1 MTITRKSYYCL
12 EELIEDLSCK
22 GYSDYKLDALID
34 QAIANYSYT
43 NRWYVEYA
51 YTAPS
56 LQCHVDILRIPI
68 CQN

>member
-12 EELIEDLSCK
+12 EELIEDLSSK
-22 GYSDYKLDALID
+22 GYSDYKLNSLID

-43 NRWYVEYA
+43 NKWYVDMAEVSFSA
-51 YTAPS
+51 HIEV
-56 LQCHVDILRIPI
+56 LKMKI

>member
-34 QAIANYSYT
+34 QAITNYSYG
-43 NRWYVEYA
+43 NKWYVDMAEVSFSA
-51 YTAPS
+51 HIDV
-56 LQCHVDILRIPI
+56 LKIKIF
-68 CQN
+68 QN

>member
-43 NRWYVEYA
+43 NKWYVDMAEVSFRA
-51 YTAPS
+51 
-56 LQCHVDILRIPI
+56 HIDILKIGI